1 MATRPSRRLPSED
14 SAPRSAGPLPSSGPL
29 SSAPLSSTAATSGFI
44 PAAGAE
50 RQPSRLG
57 GERLPSDGGMADFSD
72 ELEEIKREIVESRA
86 LTIKTNNLVNG
97 LAADIH
103 AIGKRQQ
110 GYERSLKFSSV
121 GFYVVVLG
129 LVLAGAKVVVD
140 ARVEAE
146 HASVQAL
153 SDSVE
158 RLEKEI
164 KLLQSREE
172 ARAQTERRAA
182 EFQQLI
188 VTQNH
193 AEVLERWPEIS
204 KLNLTRTERVTF
216 ERAVERFR
224 NELSVIAYHA
234 GLDHVRAQRWH
245 EAERSLRS
253 SLENKDDA
261 AHADEARYQLARAL
275 KMLGRQ
281 REAISILIELS
292 EGPAA
297 REVTDDATL
306 LLAQAQI
313 DIEAW
318 NDAKNTLRNFVR
330 RFPSSPSWRQA
341 RSELAKLKLDH

>member
-1 MATRPSRRLPSED
+1 MAGSSLSGSFPSVSVDR
-14 SAPRSAGPLPSSGPL
+14 SAPRS
-29 SSAPLSSTAATSGFI
+29 I
-44 PAAGAE
+44 NE
-50 RQPSRLG
+50 RVS
-57 GERLPSDGGMADFSD
+57 SDGSMDDFGE

-97 LAADIH
+97 LSADIH
-103 AIGKRQQ
+103 GIGKRQQ

-121 GFYVVVLG
+121 GFYAVVLG
-129 LVLAGAKVVVD
+129 LVLTGAKVVID
-140 ARVEAE
+140 ARVESERAAAKE
-146 HASVQAL
+146 L
-153 SDSVE
+153 KDNVE

-172 ARAQTERRAA
+172 GRAQAERRAA
-182 EFQQLI
+182 EFQELI
-188 VTQNH
+188 AAQNR
-193 AEVLERWPEIS
+193 AEVIKRWPEVS
-204 KLNLTRTERVTF
+204 KLSLTRTERVTF

-234 GLDHVRAQRWH
+234 GLDHIRAQRWH
-245 EAERSLRS
+245 EAERALRS
-253 SLENKDDA
+253 SLENKEDA

-275 KMLGRQ
+275 KTLGRQ

-292 EGPAA
+292 EGSAT

-306 LLAQAQI
+306 LLAQSQI

-330 RFPSSPSWRQA
+330 RFPNSPNRNEA
-341 RSELAKLKLDH
+341 RNELAKLKADH

>member
-1 MATRPSRRLPSED
+1 M
-14 SAPRSAGPLPSSGPL
+14 SSGPAASGSYSSGTFSAAS
-29 SSAPLSSTAATSGFI
+29 SSAMSSG
-44 PAAGAE
+44 AG
-50 RQPSRLG
+50 SS
-57 GERLPSDGGMADFSD
+57 ERLPGDGGMDDFGE

-97 LAADIH
+97 LSADIH
-103 AIGKRQQ
+103 GIGKRQQ

-121 GFYVVVLG
+121 GFYAVVLG
-129 LVLAGAKVVVD
+129 LVLTGAKVVVD
-140 ARVEAE
+140 ARVEVERTAAKE
-146 HASVQAL
+146 QK
-153 SDSVE
+153 DTVE

-172 ARAQTERRAA
+172 ARAQAERRAA
-182 EFQQLI
+182 EFQEL
-188 VTQNH
+188 VAAQNRV
-193 AEVLERWPEIS
+193 EVIKRWPDLS
-204 KLNLTRTERVTF
+204 KLSLTRTERVTF

-234 GLDHVRAQRWH
+234 GLDHIRAQRWH
-245 EAERSLRS
+245 EAERALRS
-253 SLENKDDA
+253 SLENKEDA

-275 KMLGRQ
+275 KTLGRQ

-292 EGPAA
+292 EGSAA

-330 RFPSSPSWRQA
+330 RFPSSPNRNEA
-341 RSELAKLKLDH
+341 RDELAKLKADH

>member
-1 MATRPSRRLPSED
+1 MD
-14 SAPRSAGPLPSSGPL
+14 D
-29 SSAPLSSTAATSGFI
+29 F
-44 PAAGAE
+44 
-50 RQPSRLG
+50 
-57 GERLPSDGGMADFSD
+57 GE

-97 LAADIH
+97 LSADIH
-103 AIGKRQQ
+103 GIGKRQQ

-121 GFYVVVLG
+121 GFYAVVLG
-129 LVLAGAKVVVD
+129 LVLTGAKVVID
-140 ARVEAE
+140 ARVDAE
-146 HASVQAL
+146 RSAVNEIKDNA
-153 SDSVE
+153 E

-182 EFQQLI
+182 EFQELI
-188 VTQNH
+188 ALQNR
-193 AEVLERWPEIS
+193 AEVIKRWPEIERLS
-204 KLNLTRTERVTF
+204 LTRTERVTF

-224 NELSVIAYHA
+224 NEMSVIAYHS
-234 GLDHVRAQRWH
+234 GLDHIRAQRWH

-275 KMLGRQ
+275 RTLGRQ

-292 EGPAA
+292 EGSVS

-306 LLAQAQI
+306 LLAQSQI

-318 NDAKNTLRNFVR
+318 NDAKNTLRNFLR
-330 RFPSSPSWRQA
+330 RFPNSPNRNQA
-341 RSELAKLKLDH
+341 RTELAKLKEDH